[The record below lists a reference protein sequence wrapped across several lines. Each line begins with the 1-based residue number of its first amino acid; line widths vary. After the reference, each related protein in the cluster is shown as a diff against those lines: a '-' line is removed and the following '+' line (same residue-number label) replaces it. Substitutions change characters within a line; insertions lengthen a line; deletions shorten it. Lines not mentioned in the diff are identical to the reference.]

1 MKTSELRQKFLKFF
15 ETKGHTVVRSSSLVP
30 HDDPTL
36 LFTNA
41 GMNQFKDVFLGFDK
55 RPYSRATTAQKCVRA
70 GGKHNDLEN
79 VGYTAR
85 HHTFFEMMGNFS
97 FGDYFKR
104 DAIHFAWEFLT
115 SPEWLN
121 IPKDKLL
128 ATVYAEDDE
137 AYNIWLNEI
146 GMPSERIVRIGDNK
160 GAKYASDNFWQMGDT
175 GPCGPCSEIFY
186 DHGEEIWGGIPG
198 SPEEDG
204 DRWIEIWN
212 CVFMQFNRDEQ
223 GNMNPLPK
231 PSVDTGMGL
240 ERMAAV
246 MQHVHSNYEI
256 DLFQDLLKAVARE
269 TGAAFSMEE
278 PSLKV
283 IADHIRSCSFLIA
296 DGVLPSNEGR
306 GYVLRRIIRRAVRHG
321 YKLGQ
326 KQAFFY
332 KLVPDLVKA
341 MGDAYPEL
349 KEKQTQIMEAL
360 RAEESRFGETLE
372 KGMGLFNQVYNE
384 LKFNQIFDLLAKEF
398 KVTPVEDIDLDMF
411 STRNFVGRS
420 AEIPYISNQHPNVD
434 YPAPMGNVNE
444 KIYAM
449 PVRLTDGRIGINIF
463 PTDETARLILSNDW
477 NSLRFYSFC
486 NSLITYY
493 QQKGQLE
500 TLKLNGE
507 HIFKLYDTY
516 GFPYDLTADI
526 CRERNIEL
534 DEAGFEREME
544 AQRTR
549 ARAAQSFKANAQL
562 PYDGQDTE
570 FKGYSER
577 QTESKVLAL
586 YKDGEQVNELNE
598 GDEGAIVI
606 DFTPFYAESGGQVGD
621 VGYIFAGENRFEVR
635 DTQKIKAAVFGQFG
649 VQTSGRLKV
658 GDSVTAKVDDEI
670 RNANMRN
677 HSATHLM
684 HKALR
689 DVLGGHVEQKGSLVT
704 AESTRFD
711 ISHPQA
717 VTAEEIA
724 EVERRVNEA
733 VLANVAVNAAIMS
746 MEDAQKTGAMML
758 FGEKYGEEV
767 RVLQMGGFSTE
778 LCGGTHVSRTGD
790 IGLFKIISEGGIAAG
805 VRRIEAITG
814 LNALKWAQE
823 QERLVKDI
831 IAETKAQT
839 EKDVLAKIQAG
850 AAHAKALEKE
860 LARAKAELAVHAGA
874 KLLDD
879 AKDLGAAKLVAAQIE
894 ADAAAL
900 REIVTDL
907 TGKSDNAVI
916 LLAAVNDGKVSLCAG
931 VSKPLTGKVK
941 AGDLVKFAAE
951 QVGGKGGGRPNLAQ
965 AGGTDAGKL
974 PAVLDSVKDWV
985 GAKLA

>member
-1 MKTSELRQKFLKFF
+1 MKTTELRQKFLKFF
-15 ETKGHTVVRSSSLVP
+15 ESKGHTIVRSSSLVP

-55 RPYSRATTAQKCVRA
+55 RPYNRATTAQKCVRA

-146 GMPSERIVRIGDNK
+146 GMPAERIVRIGDNK

-326 KQAFFY
+326 SKPFFH
-332 KLVPDLVKA
+332 KLVADLVKE

-349 KEKQTQIMEAL
+349 KEKQVQIEEAL
-360 RAEESRFGETLE
+360 KNEESRFAQTLE
-372 KGMGLFNQVYNE
+372 TGMALLENA
-384 LKFNQIFDLLAKEF
+384 LAKGS
-398 KVTPVEDIDLDMF
+398 KKLD
-411 STRNFVGRS
+411 G
-420 AEIPYISNQHPNVD
+420 EI
-434 YPAPMGNVNE
+434 
-444 KIYAM
+444 
-449 PVRLTDGRIGINIF
+449 
-463 PTDETARLILSNDW
+463 
-477 NSLRFYSFC
+477 
-486 NSLITYY
+486 
-493 QQKGQLE
+493 
-500 TLKLNGE
+500 
-507 HIFKLYDTY
+507 IFKLYDTY

-534 DEAGFEREME
+534 DEVGFEREME
-544 AQRTR
+544 AQRAR

-606 DFTPFYAESGGQVGD
+606 DFTPFYAESGGQIGD
-621 VGYIFAGENRFEVR
+621 VGYIFAGENRFEVH

-689 DVLGGHVEQKGSLVT
+689 DVLGEHVEQKGSLVT

-724 EVERRVNEA
+724 EGERRVNEA
-733 VLANVAVNAAIMS
+733 ILANVAVNAAIMS

-758 FGEKYGEEV
+758 FGEKYGDEV

-860 LARAKAELAVHAGA
+860 LAKAKAELAVHAGA

-879 AKDLGAAKLVAAQIE
+879 AKDLGSAKLVAAQIE

-907 TGKSDNAVI
+907 TGKSEQAIV

-931 VSKPLTGKVK
+931 VSKPLTTKVK

-951 QVGGKGGGRPNLAQ
+951 QIGGKGGGRADLAQ
-965 AGGTDAGKL
+965 AGGSNVAKLPEVLNGVSGWVSGKL
-974 PAVLDSVKDWV
+974 
-985 GAKLA
+985 G